1 MCDAGI
7 EIEWRIE
14 NQNLIF
20 DSSSSVLSL
29 MYSMCDA
36 GIEIEW
42 RIENQISNQEIDQT
56 PNKKIFFVIVAVF
69 YFYHSQESKASITVY
84 KARMNEHCH
93 ER

>member
-1 MCDAGI
+1 
-7 EIEWRIE
+7 
-14 NQNLIF
+14 
-20 DSSSSVLSL
+20 

-42 RIENQISNQEIDQT
+42 RIENQIKSNRSNEQKD
-56 PNKKIFFVIVAVF
+56 FFVIVAVF